1 MASFGNQ
8 YQNRS
13 RSLSEII
20 HAHVNDQ
27 RMKCATIV
35 HYVYF
40 CQTFVLYLFICYH
53 CFVPIFMAH
62 WICPS
67 VFALSS
73 YSFDHRLLFVLYF
86 VHCSLSC
93 ELFFWSHFNQRYD
106 AFVVKTTVVMVTV
119 VVMTEA
125 LIGSGHTKQFGE
137 KRCPYKAMAVEE
149 SNYCLG
155 QYQ

>member
-1 MASFGNQ
+1 MASFVNQ

-40 CQTFVLYLFICYH
+40 CQTFVLCLFICYH

-93 ELFFWSHFNQRYD
+93 ELFFWSHFQPVLRRLCCQD
-106 AFVVKTTVVMVTV
+106 HGCHGDGCRDDGGAHRKWAHET
-119 VVMTEA
+119 
-125 LIGSGHTKQFGE
+125 IW
-137 KRCPYKAMAVEE
+137 RKAMPI
-149 SNYCLG
+149 
-155 QYQ
+155 